1 MDWNLVL
8 DLFSA
13 FIQDWYFDFFFV
25 QALITSY
32 IVKRG
37 DFGYEI
43 YFLCFLKYCKIE
55 SLKINSLV
63 YRLLLYKTVDLE
75 FCFQPDALL
84 IFEDDQKQGKD
95 AICEKI
101 RVYKLRNF
109 RYMYFIR

>member
-1 MDWNLVL
+1 MG
-8 DLFSA
+8 DL
-13 FIQDWYFDFFFV
+13 
-25 QALITSY
+25 
-32 IVKRG
+32 
-37 DFGYEI
+37 GYKI

-55 SLKINSLV
+55 SLKMNSLV

-101 RVYKLRNF
+101 RVYKLCNF